1 MPHGVA
7 GQGWLHIMQGDAAW
21 SCPGALGPVR
31 SVGCMGRTYRPL
43 GRGAVLG
50 ISSPPPDRTP
60 RRRLGTVMPD
70 ALRAPRFLDLDGLVN
85 ARDLGGWATE
95 PAGRTRFGHVFRS
108 ELPPGDAA
116 GARDA
121 LAEAGV
127 RTILD
132 LRTPPERRA
141 APGPFA
147 TDERFEVV
155 SVDLIGPVDAAR
167 HEGRLPAHD
176 GDLARVYLDVL
187 ELARDRLLQ
196 ALAVVRRAVPRGAI
210 LIHCTAG
217 KDRTGL
223 VAALLLRGAGVDARH
238 VADEYALTHDRLA
251 PLRPALMEGA
261 EAMGVPARTYA
272 RLLDA
277 RPAFLRPFLASIDD
291 ALLLAARGILPTE
304 RA

>member
-1 MPHGVA
+1 MRDVVH
-7 GQGWLHIMQGDAAW
+7 
-21 SCPGALGPVR
+21 
-31 SVGCMGRTYRPL
+31 
-43 GRGAVLG
+43 
-50 ISSPPPDRTP
+50 
-60 RRRLGTVMPD
+60 
-70 ALRAPRFLDLDGLVN
+70 APRFLDLDDLVN

-95 PAGRTRFGHVFRS
+95 QGGRTRFGRVFRS
-108 ELPPGDAA
+108 ELPRGDAPD
-116 GARDA
+116 ARA
-121 LAEAGV
+121 TLAKAGV

-132 LRTPPERRA
+132 LRTDPERQA

-147 TDERFEVV
+147 TDARFEVV
-155 SVDLIGPVDAAR
+155 SVDVIGPVDAAR

-176 GDLARVYLDVL
+176 GDLARIYLDIL
-187 ELARDRLLQ
+187 ELARDRLLD
-196 ALAVVRRAVPRGAI
+196 ALAVVRDAAPRGAT

-223 VAALLLRGAGVDARH
+223 VAALLLRGAGVHPDRI
-238 VADEYALTHDRLA
+238 ADEYALTHDRLA

-277 RPAFLRPFLASIDD
+277 RPEFLRPFLERIDGPLID
-291 ALLLAARGILPTE
+291 AARGILPTE